1 MIGYMKPVKKMFSKE
16 DRDLYQSIYCGLCR
30 CLKYE
35 YGYTGMA
42 TLNYEVVNTLLL
54 VGAMDPSPFPQTVQ
68 SCSITPFYWR
78 SMAGVNQAAFQAA
91 AAVSITAA
99 ALEIQDNLY
108 DSNKWYDR
116 LIHSLINPKAEK
128 TMQLFRADIESLRE
142 SYERFMFLES
152 KAAAGDPSIT
162 FQMLTNASGDI
173 IANAAC
179 VIGVHAGC
187 QQLKDLFDVMHL
199 WGQWIYLVDAID
211 DHDDDKRVGYFNPLF
226 LADKP
231 NSVFTLLEDIENHA
245 NSIIEGLVLRNYCS
259 VVHALFRIHIPHRR
273 RAILGKVN
281 IVEIEGNRH
290 DSSIQLEN

>member
-116 LIHSLINPKAEK
+116 LIHSLINPNAEK

-199 WGQWIYLVDAID
+199 WGQWIYLVDAVD
-211 DHDDDKRVGYFNPLF
+211 DLDDDKRVGQFNPLL

-245 NSIIEGLVLRNYCS
+245 NSIIEGMVLRNYGS

-281 IVEIEGNRH
+281 IVEIEGNHH